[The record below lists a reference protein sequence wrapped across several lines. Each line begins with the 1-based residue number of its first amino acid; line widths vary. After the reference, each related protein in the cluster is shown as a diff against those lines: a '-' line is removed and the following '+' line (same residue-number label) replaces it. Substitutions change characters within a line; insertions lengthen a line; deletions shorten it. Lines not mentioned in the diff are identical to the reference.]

1 MNSVY
6 DRPLFANKKQKR
18 RDARTKLLNMGGIV
32 ASSPELMQAVS
43 QAPRAM
49 NQGGYIPG
57 YDKGGHVHPH
67 ASTRG
72 QLSRVVEEQ
81 TTSMPLA
88 VNANPLMGLLNQG
101 LGALGFK
108 GGNTDYAAEFEKLK
122 KMFGRGEVDVS
133 EQAGSESFLDQ
144 SGKTVGVNPRAFDVE
159 EEVVVE
165 NNDMFGTED
174 VKVSPDSM
182 DAAAKAEFERMDAV
196 RKEILEIQNSDA
208 SPDNKAG
215 DTADLLDI
223 PLVGTD
229 EEKYLQYKKMMETAF
244 GKKAN
249 AKTMAGLN
257 KQLVGFSMA
266 AGKDPRAVVNIANAL
281 KEGAQIAKAD
291 LQLDQARSDKI
302 TEKAMDRMFTEKDAT
317 ASSKAAMDRAK
328 FTAGAR
334 LKAALISSGARK
346 GRTTSDFVQNVLTEA
361 LKNYN
366 LDSQIV
372 GKDEKGNDIN
382 ESVSQYLDRIV
393 EDTLQSYEGAMGGS
407 SNDTS
412 TNGGSSSVAD
422 QHKTANDGA
431 KQKGQTRYQ
440 INGEF
445 FDVQK

>member
-43 QAPRAM
+43 QAPRSM

-57 YDKGGHVHPH
+57 YDEGGHVHPH

-88 VNANPLMGLLNQG
+88 VNANPLMGLVNQG

-144 SGKTVGVNPRAFDVE
+144 SGTVVGE

-165 NNDMFGTED
+165 NNDMFGAED
-174 VKVSPDSM
+174 LKVSPDAM
-182 DAAAKAEFERMDAV
+182 DADARAEFERMDAV
-196 RKEILEIQNSDA
+196 RKQILEIQNSDD

-215 DTADLLDI
+215 NTADLLDT

-317 ASSKAAMDRAK
+317 ASSDAAMKRAK
-328 FTAGAR
+328 FTAAAR
-334 LKAALISSGARK
+334 LNAALITSGARK

-393 EDTLQSYEGAMGGS
+393 EDTLQSYEGAMGS
-407 SNDTS
+407 SGDDTS
-412 TNGGSSSVAD
+412 TNGGSSTVKGSIAD
-422 QHKTANDGA
+422 QHIAANDLAKKEGKSQYIINGA
-431 KQKGQTRYQ
+431 K
-440 INGEF
+440 
-445 FDVQK
+445 FDVQ

>member
-1 MNSVY
+1 
-6 DRPLFANKKQKR
+6 
-18 RDARTKLLNMGGIV
+18 MGGIV

-43 QAPRAM
+43 QAPRSM

-57 YDKGGHVHPH
+57 YDEGGHVHPH

-101 LGALGFK
+101 LGVLGFK
-108 GGNTDYAAEFEKLK
+108 GGNTDYGDEFEKLK

-144 SGKTVGVNPRAFDVE
+144 SGTVVGE

-174 VKVSPDSM
+174 LKVSPESM
-182 DAAAKAEFERMDAV
+182 DADARAEFERMDAV
-196 RKEILEIQNSDA
+196 RKQILEIQNSDD

-215 DTADLLDI
+215 NTADLLDT

-334 LKAALISSGARK
+334 LEAALISSGARK
-346 GRTTSDFVQNVLTEA
+346 GRTTSDFIQNILTEA
-361 LKNYN
+361 MKNYN
-366 LDSQIV
+366 NDSKLISRP
-372 GKDEKGNDIN
+372 DEPEVY

-393 EDTLQSYEGAMGGS
+393 KDTLQSYEGAMGS
-407 SNDTS
+407 SGDGTS
-412 TNGGSSSVAD
+412 TNGGSSTVKGSIAD
-422 QHKTANDGA
+422 QHIAANDLA
-431 KQKGQTRYQ
+431 KKEGKSQYI
-440 INGEF
+440 INGTK

>member
-43 QAPRAM
+43 QAPRSM

-72 QLSRVVEEQ
+72 QLSRTNEEVV
-81 TTSMPLA
+81 TPSLNP
-88 VNANPLMGLLNQG
+88 VGNPLLNMLELG
-101 LGALGFK
+101 LGGLGFK
-108 GGNTDYAAEFEKLK
+108 GGKTDYADEFEKLK

-302 TEKAMDRMFTEKDAT
+302 TEKAMNRMFTEKDAT

-334 LKAALISSGARK
+334 LQAALISSGARK

>member
-43 QAPRAM
+43 QAPRSM

-72 QLSRVVEEQ
+72 QLSRTNEEVV
-81 TTSMPLA
+81 TPSLNP
-88 VNANPLMGLLNQG
+88 VGNPLLNMLELG
-101 LGALGFK
+101 LGGLGFK
-108 GGNTDYAAEFEKLK
+108 GGKTDYADEFEKLK

-144 SGKTVGVNPRAFDVE
+144 SGETVGVNPRAFDVE

-174 VKVSPDSM
+174 LKVSPDSM
-182 DAAAKAEFERMDAV
+182 DADARAEFERMDAV

-334 LKAALISSGARK
+334 LQAALISSGARK
-346 GRTTSDFVQNVLTEA
+346 GRTTSDFVQNILTEA
-361 LKNYN
+361 MKNYN
-366 LDSQIV
+366 NDSKLISRP
-372 GKDEKGNDIN
+372 DEPKVY

-407 SNDTS
+407 STYTS
-412 TNGGSSSVAD
+412 TNGGSSSIAD

-431 KQKGQTRYQ
+431 KQNGQTRYQ

-445 FDVQK
+445 FDVQQ

>member
-67 ASTRG
+67 VSTRG
-72 QLSRVVEEQ
+72 QLSRTNEEVV
-81 TTSMPLA
+81 TPSLNP
-88 VNANPLMGLLNQG
+88 VGNPLLNMLELG
-101 LGALGFK
+101 LGGLGFK
-108 GGNTDYAAEFEKLK
+108 GGKTDYADEFEKLK

-144 SGKTVGVNPRAFDVE
+144 SGETVGVNPRAFDVE

-174 VKVSPDSM
+174 LKVSPDSM
-182 DAAAKAEFERMDAV
+182 DADARAEFERMDAV

-334 LKAALISSGARK
+334 LQAALISSGARK

-382 ESVSQYLDRIV
+382 ESVSQYLNRIV

-445 FDVQK
+445 FDVQQ

>member
-43 QAPRAM
+43 QAPRSM

-72 QLSRVVEEQ
+72 QLSRTNEEVV
-81 TTSMPLA
+81 TPSLNP
-88 VNANPLMGLLNQG
+88 VGNPLLNMLELG
-101 LGALGFK
+101 LGGLGFK
-108 GGNTDYAAEFEKLK
+108 GGKTDYADEFEKLK

-144 SGKTVGVNPRAFDVE
+144 SGETVGVNPRAFDVE

-174 VKVSPDSM
+174 LKVSPDSM
-182 DAAAKAEFERMDAV
+182 DADARAEFERMDAV

-334 LKAALISSGARK
+334 LQAALISSGARK

-382 ESVSQYLDRIV
+382 ESVSQYLNRIV

-445 FDVQK
+445 FDVQQ

>member
-43 QAPRAM
+43 QAPRSM

-57 YDKGGHVHPH
+57 YDEGGHVHPH

-88 VNANPLMGLLNQG
+88 VNANPLMGLVNQG

-133 EQAGSESFLDQ
+133 EQAGSESFLDS
-144 SGKTVGVNPRAFDVE
+144 SGTVVGE

-174 VKVSPDSM
+174 LKVSPDAM
-182 DAAAKAEFERMDAV
+182 DADARAEFERMDAV
-196 RKEILEIQNSDA
+196 RKQILAIQNSND

-215 DTADLLDI
+215 NTADLLDT

-317 ASSKAAMDRAK
+317 ASSDAAMKRAK
-328 FTAGAR
+328 FTAAAR
-334 LKAALISSGARK
+334 LNAALITSGARK

-393 EDTLQSYEGAMGGS
+393 EDTLQSYEGAMGS
-407 SNDTS
+407 SGDGTS
-412 TNGGSSSVAD
+412 TNDGSSTVKGSIAD
-422 QHKTANDGA
+422 QHIAANDLAKKEGKSQYIINGA
-431 KQKGQTRYQ
+431 K
-440 INGEF
+440 
-445 FDVQK
+445 FDVQ